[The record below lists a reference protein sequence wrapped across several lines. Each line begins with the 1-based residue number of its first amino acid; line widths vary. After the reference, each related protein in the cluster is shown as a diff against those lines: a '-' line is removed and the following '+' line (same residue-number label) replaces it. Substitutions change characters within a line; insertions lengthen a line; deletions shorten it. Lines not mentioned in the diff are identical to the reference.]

1 MCLEAEICK
10 DRIQREI
17 FSESKINTKSSMTK
31 WMLTCG
37 IMVVT
42 DNVRIEATHMQR
54 KEATIMHE
62 DNGMILI

>member
-1 MCLEAEICK
+1 MCLEAEICE

-17 FSESKINTKSSMTK
+17 FRESKINTKNSMTK

-42 DNVRIEATHMQR
+42 DNARVEASLVQER
-54 KEATIMHE
+54 KPP
-62 DNGMILI
+62 

>member
-17 FSESKINTKSSMTK
+17 FRESKINTKSSLTK

-37 IMVVT
+37 ILVVT
-42 DNVRIEATHMQR
+42 DNARIEATHMQER
-54 KEATIMHE
+54 KPP
-62 DNGMILI
+62 